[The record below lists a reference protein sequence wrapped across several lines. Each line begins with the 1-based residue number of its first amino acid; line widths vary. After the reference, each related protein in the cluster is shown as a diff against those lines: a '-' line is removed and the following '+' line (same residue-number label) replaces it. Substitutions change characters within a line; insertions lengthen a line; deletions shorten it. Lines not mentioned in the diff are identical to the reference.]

1 MSKYNIVMRQKNQSS
16 TYDDLYPESLDTQI
30 KISKDTTGLTS
41 QNVSQALMELNNKIG
56 ESVGGG
62 DYLPLTG
69 GNIRGNVNIEGN
81 FGFLKNSEATEP
93 KIAFEL
99 NGSHINVTNSG
110 TKFVLQSDYTNY
122 PLAAI
127 SKRSGNGSNSITIPT
142 SFKAD
147 FLIYYANSGGLT
159 EGVFMYSISKGIYSI
174 TLGNVQIN
182 GSNLDISATSSQ
194 IKIIFNSVGEFSANR
209 FNSGLVEYCVYYI
222 GAS

>member
-1 MSKYNIVMRQKNQSS
+1 MSKYNITMKQKSDSDYNE
-16 TYDDLYPESLDTQI
+16 LYPESLDTQI
-30 KISKDTTGLTS
+30 KLSKDTTGFTGT
-41 QNVSQALMELNNKIG
+41 NVSEVLMELNNKIG
-56 ESVGGG
+56 ESGGG

-81 FGFLKNSEATEP
+81 FGFLKNSNATEP

-99 NGSHINVTNSG
+99 NGTHINVTNSG
-110 TKFVLQSDYTNY
+110 TEFVLQSDYVNY
-122 PLAAI
+122 PLVAI

-147 FLIYYANSGGLT
+147 FLIYYADSGGLS

-174 TLGNVQIN
+174 TLGNEQIN
-182 GSNLDISATSSQ
+182 GSNLNISATSSQ
-194 IKIIFNSVGEFSANR
+194 IKIAFNSVGEFTANR

>member
-56 ESVGGG
+56 ESGG

-81 FGFLKNSEATEP
+81 FGFLDNSTATKPE
-93 KIAFEL
+93 IAFEL

-110 TKFVLQSDYTNY
+110 TEFVLQSGYVNY
-122 PLAAI
+122 PLVAI

-147 FLIYYANSGGLT
+147 FLIYYADSGGLT

-174 TLGNVQIN
+174 TLGNEQIN
-182 GSNLDISATSSQ
+182 GSNLNISATSSQ
-194 IKIIFNSVGEFSANR
+194 IKITFNSVGEFSANR
-209 FNSGLVEYCVYYI
+209 FNSGLAEYCVYI
-222 GAS
+222 VGVS

>member
-56 ESVGGG
+56 ESGGG

-69 GNIRGNVNIEGN
+69 GNIRGNVNVEGN
-81 FGFLKNSEATEP
+81 FGLLKNSTATKPE
-93 KIAFEL
+93 IAFEL

-110 TKFVLQSDYTNY
+110 TAFVLQSGYVNY
-122 PLAAI
+122 PLLQI
-127 SKRSGNGSNSITIPT
+127 SKRSGNGSNTITIPT

-147 FLIYYANSGGLT
+147 FLICYADSGGLA
-159 EGVFMYSISKGIYSI
+159 EGVFMYSISKEIYTI
-174 TLGNVQIN
+174 VLGNQQIH
-182 GSNLDISATSSQ
+182 GSQLNIRATSSQ
-194 IKIIFNSVGEFSANR
+194 IKITFNSFGEFTANR
-209 FNSGLVEYCVYYI
+209 FNSALSEYCVYI
-222 GAS
+222 VGVS

>member
-56 ESVGGG
+56 ESGGG

-69 GNIRGNVNIEGN
+69 GNIRGNVNIEGD
-81 FGFLKNSEATEP
+81 FGFLKNSTEP
-93 KIAFEL
+93 EIAFKL
-99 NGSHINVTNSG
+99 NGAHINVTNSG
-110 TKFVLQSDYTNY
+110 TRFVLQSDYVNY
-122 PLAAI
+122 PLVEI
-127 SKRSGNGSNSITIPT
+127 SKRSGTSSNSITIPT

-147 FLIYYANSGGLT
+147 FLIYYADSGGLT
-159 EGVFMYSISKGIYSI
+159 EGVFMYSISKKIYSI
-174 TLGNVQIN
+174 ILGNEQIN

-194 IKIIFNSVGEFSANR
+194 IKITFNSLGEFSANR
-209 FNSGLVEYCVYYI
+209 FNSGLAEYCVYI
-222 GAS
+222 VGV

>member
-56 ESVGGG
+56 ESGG

-81 FGFLKNSEATEP
+81 FGFLKNSNATEP

-99 NGSHINVTNSG
+99 NGTHINVTNSG
-110 TKFVLQSDYTNY
+110 TEFVLQSDHVNY
-122 PLAAI
+122 PLVAI
-127 SKRSGNGSNSITIPT
+127 SKRSGNRSNSITIPT

-147 FLIYYANSGGLT
+147 FLIYYADSGGLS

-174 TLGNVQIN
+174 TLGNAQIN
-182 GSNLDISATSSQ
+182 GSNLNISATSSQ
-194 IKIIFNSVGEFSANR
+194 IKIAFDSVGEFTANR

>member
-1 MSKYNIVMRQKNQSS
+1 MSKYNIIMKQKNQSS

-56 ESVGGG
+56 ESGGG
-62 DYLPLTG
+62 YLPLTG

-81 FGFLKNSEATEP
+81 FGFIKNSTATEP

-99 NGSHINVTNSG
+99 NESHINVTNSG
-110 TKFVLQSDYTNY
+110 TNFVLQSDYVNY
-122 PLAAI
+122 PLVAI

-147 FLIYYANSGGLT
+147 FLIYYANSGGLA

-174 TLGNVQIN
+174 TLGNEQIN
-182 GSNLDISATSSQ
+182 GSNLDISATPSR
-194 IKIIFNSVGEFSANR
+194 IKIIFNSVGEFTANR
-209 FNSGLVEYCVYYI
+209 FNSGLVEYCVYI
-222 GAS
+222 VGVS

>member
-56 ESVGGG
+56 ESGGG

-69 GNIRGNVNIEGN
+69 GNIRGNVNIEGSL
-81 FGFLKNSEATEP
+81 GFLKAEATEP
-93 KIAFEL
+93 KIKLEL
-99 NGSHINVTNSG
+99 NGAHINVTNSG
-110 TKFVLQSDYTNY
+110 TEFVLQSGYVNY
-122 PLAAI
+122 PLVAI

-147 FLIYYANSGGLT
+147 FLIYYANSGGLS

-174 TLGNVQIN
+174 TLGNEQIQ
-182 GSNLDISATSSQ
+182 GSNLSISATSSQ
-194 IKIIFNSVGEFSANR
+194 IRITFNSVGEFSANR
-209 FNSGLVEYCVYYI
+209 FNSGLAEYCVYI
-222 GAS
+222 VGVS